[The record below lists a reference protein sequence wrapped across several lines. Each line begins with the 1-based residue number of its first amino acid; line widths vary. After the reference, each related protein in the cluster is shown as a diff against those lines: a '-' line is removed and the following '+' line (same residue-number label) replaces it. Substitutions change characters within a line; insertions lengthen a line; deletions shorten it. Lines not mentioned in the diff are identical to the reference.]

1 MKPVGLCLLTLMLIS
16 TSASAENMY
25 RGAWYAVPGASFVD
39 TDSNLSAD
47 NSGGVF
53 LRLGKEIS
61 PSWDVQFGI
70 SHANASA
77 SNGIGG
83 RYKQNLLGVD
93 ALYFF
98 QREAWRPFLL
108 VGTGLADNKLEYN
121 LVFNGDNSRTSAMFN
136 VGAGVQYLFNDHLGL
151 QADVRQV
158 WSRSS
163 GQAIGV
169 DANGTT
175 SNTYLNLGAVFR
187 FGTPT
192 VVAVVTKPETDKA
205 LPKPETAMPEP
216 LSTVK
221 TELSPP
227 PPVAPVVVAPEPLP
241 AAKAEPSPSP
251 PVAPVV
257 VAPEQCVPVFTPVTI
272 IAESL
277 FVFDKAL
284 LRDDAMQTLEHV
296 VVALRKHP
304 ESALVMVIGYTDR
317 IGTDAYNKKLSQQR
331 AQAVRD
337 YLIKQ
342 GISAS
347 RLHVE
352 GRGKANPIVSC
363 EGIKQRKALIE
374 CLQPNRRVEVS
385 SKAKKQENR
394 CQ

>member
-1 MKPVGLCLLTLMLIS
+1 MKPVGLCLLTLILLS
-16 TSASAENMY
+16 ASASAENMY
-25 RGAWYAVPGASFVD
+25 RGAWYAVPGASFVN
-39 TDSNLSAD
+39 TDSDLSAD

-61 PSWDVQFGI
+61 PSWDVQFGV
-70 SHANASA
+70 SYANASA

-93 ALYFF
+93 VLYFF
-98 QREAWRPFLL
+98 QRDAWRPFLL
-108 VGTGLADNKLEYN
+108 VGAGLADNKLEYN
-121 LVFNGDNSRTSAMFN
+121 LVFNGDNSRTSAMLN
-136 VGAGVQYLFNDHLGL
+136 VGGGVQYLFNDHLGL

-163 GQAIGV
+163 GQATGV
-169 DANGTT
+169 DANGST
-175 SNTYLNLGAVFR
+175 SNTYFNLGAVFR
-187 FGTPT
+187 FGTPPAA
-192 VVAVVTKPETDKA
+192 AVVTKPEAEKA
-205 LPKPETAMPEP
+205 LPKLETAVLEP

-221 TELSPP
+221 AELSPP

-241 AAKAEPSPSP
+241 AVKAELPSP
-251 PVAPVV
+251 PIAPVV
-257 VAPEQCVPVFTPVTI
+257 VAPEQCVPVFTPVAI

-277 FVFDKAL
+277 FVFDKAV

-304 ESALVMVIGYTDR
+304 ESELVMVIGYTDR
-317 IGTDAYNKKLSQQR
+317 IGTHAYNKKLSQKR

-347 RLHVE
+347 RLRVE